1 MKENYVCPIC
11 GARVNDIEAHMLQM
25 HPEEIARQEKEML
38 DEMARQQKEAMHLMR
53 DMHPGIYEE
62 FLKELAKEDNREI
75 KMICAR
81 EYLAMNDF
89 EKAGSIYMDLIER
102 GEGDAEAYAG
112 LGICKRREGKNEE
125 AMEFFMEAV
134 RRGDLDVALANI
146 CDIYEEEGRFAEE
159 KEFLSGLLKEHDT
172 GYLHALYARILTMI
186 GKLEEA
192 EKEAKKAIEMG
203 EEDGY
208 IYLAFSLILR
218 KKEEEAE
225 AILQEYN
232 EKHPDKLHSYIL
244 LANIY
249 MERDAE
255 KAEKYLDILLQ
266 KADEP
271 EVMDYLIQSFLN
283 LGKMEKAEEVARK
296 AIRMYNM
303 PQYHLIYGLLL
314 LMKGEDEEKEF
325 IKFLDAFP
333 SRDSYMRIIEIYIDA
348 EKYDK
353 AWKYLK
359 KAEINFGGDSILKYM
374 RGNILL
380 AEGNVDEAM
389 EAYESSLREKKNV
402 NAYVGLIKCYLRRG
416 EGSKALDACKEAIE
430 ITDDEDLRR
439 ELEQLMATL
448 GG

>member
-1 MKENYVCPIC
+1 MEKNYVCPIC
-11 GARVNDIEAHMLQM
+11 GARVNDIEAHMLQA

-38 DEMARQQKEAMHLMR
+38 GEMARQQEEAMHEMR
-53 DMHPGIYEE
+53 KMHPGIYEE
-62 FLKELAKEDNREI
+62 FLEELSKEESRDI

-81 EYLAMNDF
+81 EYLAMNDV
-89 EKAGSIYMDLIER
+89 EKAEKIYMELLER
-102 GEGDAEAYAG
+102 GEGDADVYTG
-112 LGICKRREGKNEE
+112 LGICKRRKGENEE
-125 AMEFFMEAV
+125 AMKFFMEAV
-134 RRGDLDVALANI
+134 KKGELDVAIANI
-146 CDIYEEEGRFAEE
+146 CDIYEEEG
-159 KEFLSGLLKEHDT
+159 EFLEEENFLAKLSSEHDV
-172 GYLHALYARILTMI
+172 GYLHALYARILTMT
-186 GKLEEA
+186 GKLDEA
-192 EKEAKKAIEMG
+192 EKEARKAIEMG

-225 AILQEYN
+225 KILHEYN

-271 EVMDYLIQSFLN
+271 EIMDYLIQSFLN
-283 LGKMEKAEEVARK
+283 LGKMDKAEEVARK
-296 AIRMYNM
+296 AIRTYNM

-314 LMKGEDEEKEF
+314 LMKGGDEEKEF
-325 IKFLDAFP
+325 ENFLDAFP
-333 SRDSYMRIIEIYIDA
+333 SKDSYVRVIEIYIDA

-359 KAEINFGGDSILKYM
+359 KAEINFGSDAMLKYI
-374 RGNILL
+374 RGNILF
-380 AEGNVDEAM
+380 AEGKFNEAI
-389 EAYESSLREKKNV
+389 EAYEASLETEKNI
-402 NAYVGLIKCYLRRG
+402 NAYVGLIKCYLQ
-416 EGSKALDACKEAIE
+416 EGKGNKALDACKEAIE
-430 ITDDEDLRR
+430 ITDDE
-439 ELEQLMATL
+439 ELKHELKHLIETL